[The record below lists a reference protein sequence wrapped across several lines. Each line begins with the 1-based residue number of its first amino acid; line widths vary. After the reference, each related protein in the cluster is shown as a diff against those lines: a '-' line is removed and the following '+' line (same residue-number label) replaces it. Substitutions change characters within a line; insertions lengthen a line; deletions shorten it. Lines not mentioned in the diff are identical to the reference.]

1 VCAFGSV
8 QRDMFV
14 HTKDYKVREP
24 ITADI
29 AEVMEGRHHVAGY
42 TGHVHGKQVGA

>member
-1 VCAFGSV
+1 
-8 QRDMFV
+8 MFV
-14 HTKDYKVREP
+14 HTKDHKVREP

-42 TGHVHGKQVGA
+42 TGHVHGKQVRA